1 MANVENGQSKMCHLS
16 RRKADEINDIKSCK
30 RPVFVGMDKNGA
42 KYSDGDGILKAT
54 WPGNI
59 I

>member
-16 RRKADEINDIKSCK
+16 RQKADKINDIKSYK
-30 RPVFVGMDKNGA
+30 RPVFVPIDGNGA
-42 KYSDGDGILKAT
+42 KYPGGDGILKAT